1 MIRILFV
8 EDDPRSIVDA
18 RERCQGGLETS
29 EIKVCGFEEYSEEL
43 REFRPDIV
51 ILDILRGSPS
61 EGDAAG
67 KGVYALIW
75 DNRFCPIVVYSAEPD
90 LIDATHPFVAKV
102 RKGDGSEDHV
112 LQAVQDFLPHIEALQ
127 RTEDQVRR
135 RLSEA
140 MREVAPLAF
149 GSSDDAAKREEII
162 VRSGRRRVAAM
173 LDEPQS
179 GEAALASWECYLHP
193 PVLPDILLGDVLKAK
208 DGDKNDPGA
217 FRVVLTP
224 SCDMVRSD
232 NRIPKVREVLAAK
245 CFSMRDALA
254 SIGMAGNR
262 NVSRIRDRLLSS
274 GYTQSVIPFP
284 ALEGLIPTM
293 AANLHDLELIPIG
306 NIGSELRYLRIA
318 SLDSPFRE
326 LVAWA
331 YLQNA
336 GRPGLPDRDLDR
348 WAQEVRDELESPNS

>member
-1 MIRILFV
+1 MIRILFI
-8 EDDPRSIVDA
+8 EDDPSSVVDA
-18 RERCQGGLETS
+18 LERCQEGLATS
-29 EIKVCGFEEYSEEL
+29 DIKACGFENYPEEL
-43 REFRPDIV
+43 GAFRPDVV
-51 ILDILRGSPS
+51 ILDILRGASS

-67 KGVYALIW
+67 QDVYALIW
-75 DNRFCPIVVYSAEPD
+75 DNQFCPIVVYSAEPER
-90 LIDATHPFVAKV
+90 IDAEHPFVAKV
-102 RKGDGSEDHV
+102 KKGDGSEDRV
-112 LQAVQDFLPHIEALQ
+112 LQAVKDFLPHVEALQ
-127 RTEDQVRR
+127 RTEDQVRQ

-140 MREVAPLAF
+140 MREVAPIAF
-149 GSSDDAAKREEII
+149 GSSEDAAKREEII

-224 SCDMVRSD
+224 SCDMVQSD
-232 NRIPKVREVLAAK
+232 NRKPKVREALAAK
-245 CFSMRDALA
+245 CFSMQDALA

-262 NVSRIRDRLLSS
+262 NARRITERLLSN
-274 GYTQSVIPFP
+274 GYAQSVIPFP

-306 NIGSELRYLRIA
+306 NIGSELPYLRIA

-348 WAQEVRDELESPNS
+348 WAQEVRDAVQGPNP